1 MRVPQITFETLH
13 QIIVHTRTHNVR
25 YHYYVS
31 IEELQ
36 ISPKNHY
43 KAQTVVD

>member
-1 MRVPQITFETLH
+1 MRVPEITFETLH
-13 QIIVHTRTHNVR
+13 QISVHKQTPTIR

-36 ISPKNHY
+36 ISPKNY
-43 KAQTVVD
+43 CKAQTVVD